1 MCDTIVGSWSYK
13 FPRWPQFELLQ
24 YNISTRY
31 SCLVVRRIHCFSSES
46 SEHIY
51 RMSLFGKYPC
61 DNFTAPTYLSF
72 SSAACTILSSL
83 VASVGN
89 FLVVLAIFLDPNKDL
104 RSPFNYF
111 VANLGL
117 ADLIV
122 GLVTS
127 PLAATYLISEGLK
140 NPNQQFRVWMHMTYF
155 ISCTA
160 SLLSLTALAMDRYV
174 AVKYPLLYRYKLSPM
189 RAFLVSLLVW
199 TVSILFSL
207 IYFVVGY
214 NKFRFVFANTA
225 VAVTFAVLIFTNT
238 KIFKHLR
245 RQVHQWDTLPDSTNE
260 SLAMKQAVKRE
271 KKVTKTLLVVLIL
284 FLACY
289 LPSCVCIYIV
299 NLCSTCDCVFIH
311 WVRDIQFVLV
321 MANSGVN
328 PFVYAWRLQSFRKAF
343 KSILTF
349 RACFQRL
356 RVISYNI
363 YQMSTLS
370 VNNPPSFDTATG
382 RSHSSN

>member
-1 MCDTIVGSWSYK
+1 
-13 FPRWPQFELLQ
+13 
-24 YNISTRY
+24 
-31 SCLVVRRIHCFSSES
+31 
-46 SEHIY
+46 
-51 RMSLFGKYPC
+51 MSLLGKYPC
-61 DNFTAPTYLSF
+61 DNITAPTYLSF
-72 SSAACTILSSL
+72 SSATCTILSSL

-89 FLVVLAIFLDPNKDL
+89 FLVVLAVSLDPNKNL

-122 GLVTS
+122 ALVTS

-140 NPNQQFRVWMHMTYF
+140 NPNQEFRVWMHMTYF

-160 SLLSLTALAMDRYV
+160 SLLSLTALALDRYV
-174 AVKYPLLYRYKLSPM
+174 AVTYPLLYRYKLSPI
-189 RAFLVSLLVW
+189 RVLLVSFLVW
-199 TVSILFSL
+199 IVSIVFSL

-225 VAVTFAVLIFTNT
+225 VAVTFAVLIFTNV

-245 RQVHQWDTLPDSTNE
+245 RQVQRWDTLPNSTNE
-260 SLAMKQAVKRE
+260 NLAMKQAAKRE
-271 KKVTKTLLVVLIL
+271 KKVTKTLLIVLIL
-284 FLACY
+284 FLACF

-321 MANSGVN
+321 MANASVN
-328 PFVYAWRLQSFRKAF
+328 PFVYAWRLESFRKAF

-349 RACFQRL
+349 RACFKSCRA
-356 RVISYNI
+356 ISVNDI

-370 VNNPPSFDTATG
+370 VNNPASSGIAAG
-382 RSHSSN
+382 RFNSSEIKD

>member
-1 MCDTIVGSWSYK
+1 
-13 FPRWPQFELLQ
+13 
-24 YNISTRY
+24 
-31 SCLVVRRIHCFSSES
+31 
-46 SEHIY
+46 
-51 RMSLFGKYPC
+51 MSLLGKYPC
-61 DNFTAPTYLSF
+61 DNITAPTYLSF
-72 SSAACTILSSL
+72 SSATCTILSSL

-89 FLVVLAIFLDPNKDL
+89 FLVVLAVFLDPNKDL
-104 RSPFNYF
+104 HSPFNYF

-117 ADLIV
+117 ADLTV

-127 PLAATYLISEGLK
+127 PLAAIYLISEGLK

-160 SLLSLTALAMDRYV
+160 SLLSLTALALDRYV
-174 AVKYPLLYRYKLSPM
+174 AVTYPLLYRFKLSPV

-225 VAVTFAVLIFTNT
+225 VAVTFAVLIFTNM

-245 RQVHQWDTLPDSTNE
+245 RQVHQWDTLPGSTNE

-271 KKVTKTLLVVLIL
+271 KKVTKTLLIVLIL

-321 MANSGVN
+321 MINSGVN

-356 RVISYNI
+356 RVISVNL

-370 VNNPPSFDTATG
+370 VNNPASFDTAAG
-382 RSHSSN
+382 RFNSSAEIKD

>member
-1 MCDTIVGSWSYK
+1 
-13 FPRWPQFELLQ
+13 
-24 YNISTRY
+24 
-31 SCLVVRRIHCFSSES
+31 
-46 SEHIY
+46 
-51 RMSLFGKYPC
+51 MSLLGKYPC
-61 DNFTAPTYLSF
+61 DNITAPTYLSF
-72 SSAACTILSSL
+72 SSASCTILSAL

-89 FLVVLAIFLDPNKDL
+89 FLVVLAVFLDPNKDL

-117 ADLIV
+117 ADLVV
-122 GLVTS
+122 GLLTS

-140 NPNQQFRVWMHMTYF
+140 HPNQQFRVWMHMTYF

-160 SLLSLTALAMDRYV
+160 SLLSLSALALDRYV
-174 AVKYPLLYRYKLSPM
+174 AVTYPLIYRYKLSPM

-199 TVSILFSL
+199 IVSILLSL

-225 VAVTFAVLIFTNT
+225 VAVTLAVLIFTNA

-260 SLAMKQAVKRE
+260 SLAMKQAAKRE
-271 KKVTKTLLVVLIL
+271 KKVTKTLLIVLIL

-289 LPSCVCIYIV
+289 LPSCACIYIV

-349 RACFQRL
+349 RACLKHRRSVSVNL
-356 RVISYNI
+356 
-363 YQMSTLS
+363 QMSTLS
-370 VNNPPSFDTATG
+370 VNNPASFNTAAG
-382 RSHSSN
+382 RFNPAEIKD